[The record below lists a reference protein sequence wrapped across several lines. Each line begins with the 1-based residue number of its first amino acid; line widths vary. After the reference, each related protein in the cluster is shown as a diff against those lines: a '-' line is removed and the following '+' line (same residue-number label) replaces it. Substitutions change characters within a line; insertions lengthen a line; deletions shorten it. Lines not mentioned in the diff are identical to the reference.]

1 MDPSSPTATTSP
13 PPPPPRPLILIV
25 SHTLTG
31 HLAPML
37 RISSA
42 LCARG
47 WTVYFLGPR
56 AQGARI
62 SRTGAT
68 FVALQ
73 GRADLSDEA
82 YYAAPPVPGYAA
94 LPWHERVLVD
104 LREQV
109 LEPLPDA
116 WASVR
121 AALRFMR
128 AEEEQKEKKP
138 PRDVLVLAEAFFY
151 GILPLRYG
159 APVYDDEEEGERR
172 PRSLCVS
179 VTVPAVRCAELP
191 PLGYGGLLASGGK
204 GGESGES
211 GSAREKERSER
222 LWRAWAR
229 KAAPLTE
236 LLARK
241 LREAGATRG
250 LDPDHV
256 FLSGENYV
264 CHERIL
270 QLGVP
275 GFEYPRA
282 SWPAGF
288 RFVGLVQG
296 GGSRSRSRMDERKKK
311 RGERKDGD
319 DDDIEKEKEK
329 EKGTGK
335 ENTPDFP
342 WWPDVLANSASL
354 RADDPGRKKIVVV
367 AQGTVETNPHDLIIP
382 TIRAFADPASVSR
395 YIVVAIL
402 GWKSARLTSLS
413 ASSTIIT
420 TDHHPSSP
428 PPSHPASTTPTA
440 DAIPPNAYIAPYL
453 SYDAVLPHADAW
465 VHNGGFGAVSH
476 GIVHGVPMVVAG
488 EGMDKGENAARVA
501 WSGIGVDLRC
511 GARASAAAVR
521 EGVEYVLRDEEEEEE
536 KEEEREEGNQGGRR
550 RRRRGTP
557 RQRIQELRKENE
569 AMDCFRIV
577 EEELWSVARTPNP
590 EVMMN

>member
-1 MDPSSPTATTSP
+1 MDPSPTATTDPLPP

-25 SHTLTG
+25 CHALTG

-42 LCARG
+42 LCSRG

-56 AQGARI
+56 AQGPRI
-62 SRTGAT
+62 AGTGAT
-68 FVALQ
+68 FVALR

-82 YYAAPPVPGYAA
+82 YYAAPPVAGYAG

-121 AALRFMR
+121 AALRLMR
-128 AEEEQKEKKP
+128 ASEHKT
-138 PRDVLVLAEAFFY
+138 RDVLVLAEAFFY

-159 APVYDDEEEGERR
+159 APVYDEEEEEGEGEGERPRPR

-179 VTVPAVRCAELP
+179 VTLPAVRCAELP
-191 PLGYGGLLASGGK
+191 PLGYGGMLALAG
-204 GGESGES
+204 GGESG
-211 GSAREKERSER
+211 AREKERGER

-241 LREAGATRG
+241 LREAGATRD

-296 GGSRSRSRMDERKKK
+296 GGSKK
-311 RGERKDGD
+311 E
-319 DDDIEKEKEK
+319 
-329 EKGTGK
+329 EKGIGK
-335 ENTPDFP
+335 EDTPDFP

-382 TIRAFADPASVSR
+382 TIRAFADPSSVSR

-413 ASSTIIT
+413 ASSTIT
-420 TDHHPSSP
+420 TDHPSP
-428 PPSHPASTTPTA
+428 PPSDPASITTPTADADA
-440 DAIPPNAYIAPYL
+440 DAIPPNAHIAPYL

-521 EGVEYVLRDEEEEEE
+521 EGVEYVLRDEEEEG
-536 KEEEREEGNQGGRR
+536 REEGNQGG
-550 RRRRGTP
+550 RRRGTP

-577 EEELWSVARTPNP
+577 EEELWSVAGTPNP